1 MCAPAVIPI
10 AMMAGSAM
18 SAMGSIQQGQA
29 ANKAA
34 QENIASG
41 ELEAKDVYARAEN
54 DKQLLAHA
62 MLREK
67 ATGQTQAAGGNLRI
81 SQGSSLDWENDLL
94 ETYISDKAQIDENAA
109 KGVTGIERSNRLYA
123 LEGASAKRA
132 GYTNAGASLLS
143 GAGKAAGQWYRQKKE
158 L

>member
-10 AMMAGSAM
+10 AMAAGSAM
-18 SAMGSIQQGQA
+18 QAYGQYQQGQA
-29 ANKAA
+29 AQKAA

-41 ELEAKDVYARAEN
+41 EMEARDVYARAEN
-54 DKQLLAHA
+54 DKQLLAQS

-109 KGVTGIERSNRLYA
+109 KGVYGIERKNRLLA
-123 LEGASAKRA
+123 MEGNSAARA
-132 GYTNAGASLLS
+132 GKIGAASSLLS
-143 GAGKAAGQWYRQKKE
+143 GAGKVAGQWYDQRG
-158 L
+158 